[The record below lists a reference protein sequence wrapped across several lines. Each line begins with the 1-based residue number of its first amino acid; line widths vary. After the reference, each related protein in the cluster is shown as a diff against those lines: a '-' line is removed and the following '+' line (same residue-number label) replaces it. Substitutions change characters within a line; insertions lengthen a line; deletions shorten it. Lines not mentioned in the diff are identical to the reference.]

1 MCNCK
6 DYSLQDAIDELY
18 SKFNVL
24 KELNEYNNKGY
35 MTHFPFMECET
46 IINGYVMSVEEIR
59 VQILVAP
66 TLLKTKKNKIMKL
79 LRILILCILF
89 VILYII
95 GLTIIPLITWLFGGP
110 FLEVIQHPVYI
121 LFTSFF
127 LCFGIGCLF
136 HETVNGDNYTFKR

>member
-66 TLLKTKKNKIMKL
+66 TLLKTKKKQNYEIIKNFNTLYFIRNPIYY
-79 LRILILCILF
+79 RINDYTTYNMVIWRSFLGSYSTSSIYLIYIFLPMLWYRLF
-89 VILYII
+89 I
-95 GLTIIPLITWLFGGP
+95 
-110 FLEVIQHPVYI
+110 
-121 LFTSFF
+121 S
-127 LCFGIGCLF
+127 
-136 HETVNGDNYTFKR
+136 